1 MALMDELSA
10 RLRRQDGAGF
20 NEEVLPLLSE
30 TSTPGPLTLTLTL
43 AQALAPTLS
52 LTLKLNLTANPNQVL
67 PLRRGDRRAQAVC
80 FVDLLTLAS
89 DRRLQIAQETAAPG

>member
-10 RLRRQDGAGF
+10 RLHRQDGARF

-52 LTLKLNLTANPNQVL
+52 LTLTLTL
-67 PLRRGDRRAQAVC
+67 PLTLTRCCRCGEATGGPRRAG
-80 FVDLLTLAS
+80 S
-89 DRRLQIAQETAAPG
+89 K